1 MSDKKYGL
9 GLATAVRGLSRY
21 YMKGKDCKDPATAL
35 YWYPLV
41 GAFLSIMALIPIIII
56 NLIIYHSIF
65 CINSD
70 AKLLESALFVALLAY
85 GSRGFHLDGLAD
97 TFDGF
102 GGGYTKDRIMEIM
115 KDSRVGSFG
124 ASALICL
131 LMLKAVALSTVI
143 ESNILIVIS
152 VVMIGRSSLTLQCYI
167 SNYAKEYGLAKE
179 VCDRANIKHLLVNF
193 IFLLIPFY
201 MLYIYG
207 YLNIAIALFITMI
220 VTTIVINRISYKKI
234 GGITGDIL
242 GCTAESVELVSSIV
256 IAFML
261 LA

>member
-1 MSDKKYGL
+1 MKDKKYGL
-9 GLATAVRGLSRY
+9 GLATAVRGLTRY
-21 YMKGKDCKDPATAL
+21 YMRGKDCKDQSTAL

-41 GAFLSIMALIPIIII
+41 GAFLSLVALLPIVII
-56 NLIIYHSIF
+56 NLIIYHSIY
-65 CINSD
+65 CLNSD
-70 AKLLESALFVALLAY
+70 ARLLESALFVALLAY

-102 GGGYTKDRIMEIM
+102 GGGYTKEKIMDIM
-115 KDSRVGSFG
+115 KDSRIGSFG
-124 ASALICL
+124 ATALICL
-131 LMLKAVALSTVI
+131 LMLKAIALSTVI
-143 ESNILIVIS
+143 GFNILIVIAI
-152 VVMIGRSSLTLQCYI
+152 VMTGRSSLTLQCYI

-179 VCDRANIKHLLVNF
+179 VCDNANLKHLLVNF
-193 IFLLIPFY
+193 VFLLIPFY
-201 MLYIYG
+201 VLYSSG

-220 VTTIVINRISYKKI
+220 VTTIVINKISLKKI

-242 GCTAESVELVSSIV
+242 GCTAESVELSCSIV

>member
-1 MSDKKYGL
+1 MDKKKHGI

-21 YMKGKDCKDPATAL
+21 FMKGCDSKSQSTAL

-41 GAFLSIMALIPIIII
+41 GAFLAIMALIPIIIV
-56 NLIIYHSIF
+56 NLIIYHSIY
-65 CINSD
+65 CLNPD
-70 AKLLESALFVALLAY
+70 AKLLEAGIFVTLLAY

-102 GGGYTKDRIMEIM
+102 GGGYDKEKIMEIM

-124 ASALICL
+124 ATALICL
-131 LMLKAVALSTVI
+131 FTLKTVALSTVI
-143 ESNILIVIS
+143 ENNILFVIAIVMVS
-152 VVMIGRSSLTLQCYI
+152 RASLTLQCYI
-167 SNYAKEYGLAKE
+167 SNYAKDIGLAKE
-179 VCDRANIKHLLVNF
+179 LCDNTKLSHIMFNLIL
-193 IFLLIPFY
+193 LLIPFDL
-201 MLYIYG
+201 LYTVG
-207 YLNIAIALFITMI
+207 FLNIAIALLISMI
-220 VTTIVINRISYKKI
+220 VTTIIINRISFKKL

-242 GCTAESVELVSSIV
+242 GCTAETVEMVCSIV

>member
-1 MSDKKYGL
+1 MNDKKYGI

-21 YMKGKDCKDPATAL
+21 FVKGNDCKIQSTAL

-41 GAFLSIMALIPIIII
+41 GALLAILAVLPIIII
-56 NLIIYHSIF
+56 NLIVFNSIY
-65 CINSD
+65 CLNSD
-70 AKLLESALFVALLAY
+70 AKFLESAIFVSLLAY

-102 GGGYTKDRIMEIM
+102 GGGYTKDKIMEIM

-124 ASALICL
+124 ATSLICL
-131 LMLKAVALSTVI
+131 LLLKTVALSTVI
-143 ESNILIVIS
+143 ENNILLVIAIVMVS
-152 VVMIGRSSLTLQCYI
+152 RASLTLQCFI
-167 SNYAKEYGLAKE
+167 SHYAKDYGLAKE
-179 VCDRANIKHLLVNF
+179 LCDNTKLSHLLVNF
-193 IFLLIPFY
+193 LFLLIPFY
-201 MLYIYG
+201 FLYAAG
-207 YLNIAIALFITMI
+207 SLNIAIALLISMI
-220 VTTIVINRISYKKI
+220 VTTIVINRISLKKL

-242 GCTAESVELVSSIV
+242 GCTAEVVEMICSIT